1 MRVYIHPIPLG
12 HPTTLVSLPGEMG
25 PRAWELAS
33 GMWVASKCGKDLG
46 MAGVKD
52 SPGNFAAN
60 ERKLWHEFKS
70 RCAEWEP

>member
-1 MRVYIHPIPLG
+1 
-12 HPTTLVSLPGEMG
+12 
-25 PRAWELAS
+25 
-33 GMWVASKCGKDLG
+33 

-52 SPGNFAAN
+52 PPGNFAAN